1 MQVDLDKEHSAELY
15 QAVAEILAFVY
26 YLERQAKG
34 SSQNV
39 DDLLAQAGQALTLPL
54 PVALPAAADSATPA
68 TPPTPRWCA
77 HTITPRSQPVAQ
89 PVICHAQH
97 QGRRAQPA
105 PTRKMGVAKALK
117 PGQPLRLADNRPR
130 QSAARPGPGQ
140 RHAMARKT

>member
-1 MQVDLDKEHSAELY
+1 MNRPESPGEAPRAEAVALAYTAGQAAPTVVAKGRGLLAETIIEKAKEAGLFVHESPELVSLLMQVDLDKSIPAELY

-68 TPPTPRWCA
+68 TPPTPR
-77 HTITPRSQPVAQ
+77 
-89 PVICHAQH
+89 
-97 QGRRAQPA
+97 
-105 PTRKMGVAKALK
+105 
-117 PGQPLRLADNRPR
+117 
-130 QSAARPGPGQ
+130 
-140 RHAMARKT
+140 